1 MGDRVQD
8 AVGRARAVLDGLGAA
23 GADGEPVEK
32 TIWGSPAGKKRLA
45 PRLVKL
51 LPKHRVYVEPF
62 AGSAAV
68 LFEKEPAEV
77 EAINDADPEIGKAFR
92 IIRKL
97 NPKKIETLRGMTWTG
112 DEATFKRLL
121 DASPRGELE
130 QLHRFLYLTHFSY
143 GKMRGRTFSPNV
155 QGIEAKTMARLE
167 RHAPRL
173 AKVKVH
179 SGDYEPVVRK
189 YDGADTAFFLDPPYP
204 GYNVDVGESKFDEER
219 FFEVLKSLKGKWL
232 MTYGIRG
239 KLPKLLKDAGFHIKR
254 IRTPRTIG
262 AMRGVGGPSVL
273 TQVEL
278 DAKLFKAEVRL
289 SDEVLEDSI
298 ERGELRQ
305 TIMEMMAEAIS
316 RDMEEVLIN
325 GDTLSADPFLAVMD
339 GVLKQATSNIVDA
352 AAAPIAKD
360 LLRDMLKTLPSEHLR
375 DKKAMRFMTSVDADL
390 DYRNTLADRATVA
403 GDRLLEGD
411 TPVLYSGVPLQPIPL
426 FPENLGAG
434 SDQTVILLCNPK
446 NIHVGIWRNIRVES
460 ARDISE
466 GTLKIVATLRFDVKF
481 AEEPGVAKAINVQL

>member
-1 MGDRVQD
+1 MSYTDNRTILQKADLALADLTAGGGILKPAQAQKFMRLLIKDSPLMRLATVVPMQSPKQQLSKIKFGSRVLRHGAEATALPLAD
-8 AVGRARAVLDGLGAA
+8 RARPDL
-23 GADGEPVEK
+23 
-32 TIWGSPAGKKRLA
+32 S
-45 PRLVKL
+45 
-51 LPKHRVYVEPF
+51 
-62 AGSAAV
+62 
-68 LFEKEPAEV
+68 
-77 EAINDADPEIGKAFR
+77 
-92 IIRKL
+92 
-97 NPKKIETLRGMTWTG
+97 
-112 DEATFKRLL
+112 
-121 DASPRGELE
+121 
-130 QLHRFLYLTHFSY
+130 
-143 GKMRGRTFSPNV
+143 
-155 QGIEAKTMARLE
+155 
-167 RHAPRL
+167 
-173 AKVKVH
+173 
-179 SGDYEPVVRK
+179 
-189 YDGADTAFFLDPPYP
+189 
-204 GYNVDVGESKFDEER
+204 
-219 FFEVLKSLKGKWL
+219 
-232 MTYGIRG
+232 
-239 KLPKLLKDAGFHIKR
+239 
-254 IRTPRTIG
+254 
-262 AMRGVGGPSVL
+262 
-273 TQVEL
+273 QVEL

-339 GVLKQATSNIVDA
+339 GALKQATSNVVDA
-352 AAAPIAKD
+352 GGAAISKN
-360 LLRDMLKTLPSEHLR
+360 LLRDMLKTIPSEHLR

-390 DYRNTLADRATVA
+390 DYRNTLAERATAV